1 MATPT
6 IPNGEEYLFP
16 IIYEGNGT
24 GQRVGK
30 FVPFTDNGTIA
41 NSVIF
46 NDGDNA
52 YLDRTFGSGNQKIWT
67 FSFWVKRCTLGAG
80 QRIISRRTGGGST
93 TATMGFNS
101 SNEFNFYDPSNGGE
115 YITSRTFEDTSKFY
129 HFLIRYEAS
138 NGTAGDRLQIYV
150 DGDLQTFGTT
160 GSIADTNGNF
170 NANVV
175 HAIGKYQYNNSE
187 YFDGYLAEVNWIDGT
202 NYGPET
208 FGVTDTSTGRWVPK
222 TLSGITYGTNGFR
235 LTFQNNDAVANL
247 GYDYQT
253 SNRST
258 TNDFSVTNLATT
270 DQTTDSPTQLHNTF
284 ADFTSGASLSE
295 GNLTV
300 STGTSGGYAQAV
312 AQPSFGVN
320 TGKWYW
326 EVKITTVG
334 AGLWGW
340 KDDGSAGGSQA
351 SSSGS
356 QGSGNFSGALSTGGA
371 GGYSAGSWFVDHEYT
386 KEVNYITVEANDVLM
401 FAMDLDNGK
410 GYVGRAVSGSG
421 TGSTGWFNSAD
432 PAAGTGDVGGCHRAN
447 GVNKFY
453 PCAVRLDSNSV
464 GEYNFGQR
472 TFAAT
477 PPDGFSAIQQDN
489 LPETAKGVSGLV
501 WAKSRDN
508 TGATLPHQIVDSS
521 RGVGNRLIP
530 NDTNAEAFNAN
541 HLTKFLKGGYATGDI
556 NVLNTADDSMVAWNW
571 VANSGTTESISV
583 AGDIDI
589 ASTVQKNTTAGFSI
603 VQWTGDNASTAGIGH
618 GLSAAPEWILIKN
631 LDDVTDWFVY
641 HKSVDADKT
650 LKLNSNAAPGNFT
663 TGKFD
668 HSEINATKFEVAQG
682 SSSANSVN
690 GSSDNM
696 IAYCWHGVD
705 GFSKFGSY
713 TGNGN
718 ANGPFIYTG
727 FTPRFLMIKRTNTTG
742 SWFMYDTIREPLNP
756 VFRWILA
763 DSSNAENSSN
773 VTRYVDILSNGFKL
787 RGTGG
792 DVNQSGGTL
801 VYMAFA
807 KNPFNGDGTSF
818 VTAR

>member
-1 MATPT
+1 MAEPT
-6 IPNGEEYLFP
+6 IPNGEEHFFP
-16 IIYEGNGT
+16 IIYEGNGA

-46 NDGDNA
+46 NDGDTA

-67 FSFWVKRCTLGAG
+67 MSFWVKRCTLGAG

-101 SNEFNFYDPSNGGE
+101 SNQFDFYDPSNGGE

-235 LTFQNNDAVANL
+235 LTFQNNSAVANL

-253 SNRST
+253 SDRST

-270 DQTTDSPTQLHNTF
+270 DQTTDSPTQNHATINRNNKASTN
-284 ADFTSGASLSE
+284 ASLSE
-295 GNLTV
+295 GDLTV
-300 STGTSGGYAQAV
+300 TLSSTYGGACAGMALPSSGKYYWEIKSTGTMDANTIVGIVPDNGVIIAGSQQFPGGSSN
-312 AQPSFGVN
+312 PDSFGFGPAQTSDAQTVHN
-320 TGKWYW
+320 SVFENCPTLSK
-326 EVKITTVG
+326 TT
-334 AGLWGW
+334 
-340 KDDGSAGGSQA
+340 
-351 SSSGS
+351 
-356 QGSGNFSGALSTGGA
+356 
-371 GGYSAGSWFVDHEYT
+371 
-386 KEVNYITVEANDVLM
+386 
-401 FAMDLDNGK
+401 
-410 GYVGRAVSGSG
+410 
-421 TGSTGWFNSAD
+421 
-432 PAAGTGDVGGCHRAN
+432 AAGTYIQMCWDGNTGSLWFGLNDTFEGNPSAGTGASFTGINNTLKLFPACFAYTDV
-447 GVNKFY
+447 F
-453 PCAVRLDSNSV
+453 
-464 GEYNFGQR
+464 EFNFGQR
-472 TFAAT
+472 SFQYT
-477 PPDGFSAIQQDN
+477 PPTGFVALQQDN
-489 LPETAKGVSGLV
+489 LPETAKGITGMS
-501 WAKSRDN
+501 WTKDRDN
-508 TGATLPHQIVDSS
+508 SSTNHEMYDSS
-521 RGVGNRLIP
+521 RGPFQELRSNT
-530 NDTNAEAFNAN
+530 DTAENTRPQA
-541 HLTKFLKGGYATGDI
+541 LSKFLKGGFAVGDRTGM
-556 NVLNTADDSMVAWNW
+556 NSSGNSYVSWNW
-571 VANSGTTESISV
+571 VANSGTTESISA

-618 GLSAAPEWILIKN
+618 GLSAAPEWILVKN
-631 LDDVTDWFVY
+631 LADTTDWFVY

-650 LKLNSNAAPGNFT
+650 LKLNSTAVPGNFT

-668 HSEINATKFEVAQG
+668 HSEIDATKFEVAQG
-682 SSSANSVN
+682 GSNANSVN
-690 GSSDNM
+690 GSGDSM

-718 ANGPFIYTG
+718 ANGAFVYTG
-727 FTPRFLMIKRTNTTG
+727 FRPAWIMFKETGNSNDWPIWDSARFPINPTNKSLFANLQQG
-742 SWFMYDTIREPLNP
+742 D
-756 VFRWILA
+756 
-763 DSSNAENSSN
+763 NSSSIDLD
-773 VTRYVDILSNGFKL
+773 VCSNGFKC
-787 RGTGG
+787 RTTNSQINRSNG
-792 DVNQSGGTL
+792 SYI
-801 VYMAFA
+801 YMAFA
-807 KNPFNGDGTSF
+807 EHPFIGDGTSP